1 MRRLISD
8 TAKWGEL
15 TVGPKIIDHTVRQHM
30 KSALKNIRSGKFAR
44 EVTQEM
50 TTNRRR
56 YLRLLCEAEEHPIEK
71 TGLRLRQMM
80 VWKRKQK
87 TASLPAAQEAQH
99 RS

>member
-1 MRRLISD
+1 
-8 TAKWGEL
+8 L
-15 TVGPKIIDHTVRQHM
+15 TVGPKIIDQTVRQHM
-30 KSALKNIRSGKFAR
+30 KSALSNIRSGKFAR
-44 EVTQEM
+44 GFIREM

-56 YLRLLCEAEEHPIEK
+56 YLQLLREAEEHPIEK

-87 TASLPAAQEAQH
+87 TASLPAARGTQH